1 MPVPKRRTSNSKRNK
16 RRAHDA
22 ITAPQWVICS
32 RCGAAML
39 RHRVCAAC
47 GYYKALRVTAGE
59 ET

>member
-22 ITAPQWVICS
+22 IEAPQWVTCS

-39 RHRVCAAC
+39 RHRVCAGC
-47 GYYKALRVTAGE
+47 GYYKARPVTTGE
-59 ET
+59 DT

>member
-22 ITAPQWVICS
+22 ITAPQWVTCD
-32 RCGAAML
+32 RCGAATL
-39 RHRVCAAC
+39 RHRVCGAC
-47 GYYKALRVTAGE
+47 GYYKARPVTAGE

>member
-22 ITAPQWVICS
+22 IAAPQWITCS
-32 RCGAAML
+32 RCGAATL

-47 GYYKALRVTAGE
+47 GYYKARPITTGE
-59 ET
+59 DT

>member
-22 ITAPQWVICS
+22 IAVPQWVTCS

-47 GYYKALRVTAGE
+47 GYYKARPVTTGE
-59 ET
+59 DT

>member
-22 ITAPQWVICS
+22 IAAPQWVTCS

-39 RHRVCAAC
+39 RHRVCPAC
-47 GYYKALRVTAGE
+47 GYYKARLVTTGE
-59 ET
+59 DG